1 MDKEK
6 LTVKERAFVEEHE
19 RWHKERQRD
28 LKDLA
33 NEATDYPINSE
44 LENAMKDDVGAKVI
58 EEALLMYWGERC
70 EAYEAG
76 CGVCEGWKAFDEAF
90 PKEVLRVP
98 ENVKTVIFDIDGTLA
113 DVEHRVHFAR
123 EKDFDSFFDAMGDD
137 TVNEPIADL
146 LYFHLYKG
154 VQIIFCSGR
163 PDNYRGITEDWLL
176 EKLGWYMFGHN
187 GWQAQDTLAEPYLFM
202 RPEKKRMVP
211 DYEVKKELLDEILK
225 YVDKENILYAVDDR
239 QQVVDMWRNNGITC
253 LQVADGNF

>member
-1 MDKEK
+1 MDKE

-19 RWHKERQRD
+19 RKHKEMMEERKRKRKRKRKRNQFN
-28 LKDLA
+28 A
-33 NEATDYPINSE
+33 ETDYAINAE
-44 LENAMKDDVGAKVI
+44 LE
-58 EEALLMYWGERC
+58 
-70 EAYEAG
+70 
-76 CGVCEGWKAFDEAF
+76 
-90 PKEVLRVP
+90 KEVLRVP

-123 EKDFDSFFDAMGDD
+123 EKDFDAFFDAMGDD

-187 GWQAQDTLAEPYLFM
+187 GWQARDALAEPYLFM